1 MRHSPFEVS
10 FNDAFC
16 GPITYEATFKGEVVD
31 SKTLLPV
38 AYDSSINTF
47 TIYSEDFAL
56 IGTHTITVSAKLT
69 NYPVIVTFEPLSTQ
83 IQIIDPCPT
92 VNLGLQPSPFID
104 ATYMLA

>member
-1 MRHSPFEVS
+1 MRRSQDE
-10 FNDAFC
+10 FNFYDGFC
-16 GPITYEATFKGEVVD
+16 GPITYEATFKGEVVN

-104 ATYMLA
+104 VTYVLA